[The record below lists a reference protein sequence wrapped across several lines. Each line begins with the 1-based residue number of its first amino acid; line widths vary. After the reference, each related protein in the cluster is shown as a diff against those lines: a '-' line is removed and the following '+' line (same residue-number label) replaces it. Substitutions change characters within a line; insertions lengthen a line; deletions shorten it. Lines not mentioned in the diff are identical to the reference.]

1 LSYMTLH
8 PIPLNFLL
16 YEENLIFFFI
26 SVETAGGDHRE
37 EEDREREMGPQ
48 LFMSLS
54 FCSVWNTSAQTRS
67 IQSSNF

>member
-1 LSYMTLH
+1 MTLH

-37 EEDREREMGPQ
+37 EEDREWGKGPHSQ
-48 LFMSLS
+48 PFISLS
-54 FCSVWNTSAQTRS
+54 FCSVWNSSLETRS
-67 IQSSNF
+67 IQSSIF